1 MLISQTQ
8 ILMNRLTT
16 ENLAEMLSILS
27 WCIKEHIN
35 RNPHAEFFCPEGIQA
50 RWFEDEVNNLLLDQQ
65 LDLIKYL
72 SDQIKT
78 NRQQ

>member
-1 MLISQTQ
+1 MLTDPAKHFLTRI
-8 ILMNRLTT
+8 TT
-16 ENLAEMLSILS
+16 ENLAEMLSSLS

-35 RNPHAEFFCPEGIQA
+35 RDPHAEFFCPEGIQA

-65 LDLIKYL
+65 LDLIKVL